1 MKKVIKGILWWIRTW
16 RQSKKSVGKKCA
28 YRRKYMKFAKMA
40 RKKGVVQ
47 FRIDRIAKEY
57 SLDYFEGGGKE
68 SPEKWYLYDY
78 GIATSKSK
86 WYGLT
91 KENYKC
97 FLSDYDFY
105 NTDNYMNEQFVYW
118 FDDKLSTYYLLQP
131 FSKYLPKHYFYAKNG
146 VMYPLNIEEKH
157 NYHASDVV
165 SLVKTR
171 AIAAKKCIGGH
182 GDGFY
187 KFEYLE
193 DVFYINDKK
202 YMEKDFERLL
212 EKLDGYII
220 TDFVKPAHYL
230 REIGGE
236 DAFAVLRAMVIYDD
250 VKGPQFERLMLRM
263 GTKKSG
269 HTQALHDYLY
279 IGIDENGA
287 FFNPLIELSDYD
299 FETIENH
306 PDTGKKLLGN
316 SLKNLELLKKTIR
329 EISGYLP
336 ITPYLIL
343 DIIPTDD
350 SFIILEINSHGQPFN
365 FEPFHPVKES
375 ENFRKLFNLSN

>member
-1 MKKVIKGILWWIRTW
+1 
-16 RQSKKSVGKKCA
+16 
-28 YRRKYMKFAKMA
+28 
-40 RKKGVVQ
+40 
-47 FRIDRIAKEY
+47 
-57 SLDYFEGGGKE
+57 
-68 SPEKWYLYDY
+68 
-78 GIATSKSK
+78 
-86 WYGLT
+86 
-91 KENYKC
+91 
-97 FLSDYDFY
+97 
-105 NTDNYMNEQFVYW
+105 
-118 FDDKLSTYYLLQP
+118 
-131 FSKYLPKHYFYAKNG
+131 
-146 VMYPLNIEEKH
+146 
-157 NYHASDVV
+157 
-165 SLVKTR
+165 
-171 AIAAKKCIGGH
+171 
-182 GDGFY
+182 
-187 KFEYLE
+187 
-193 DVFYINDKK
+193 
-202 YMEKDFERLL
+202 
-212 EKLDGYII
+212 
-220 TDFVKPAHYL
+220 
-230 REIGGE
+230 
-236 DAFAVLRAMVIYDD
+236 
-250 VKGPQFERLMLRM
+250 MLRM

-375 ENFRKLFNLSN
+375 ENFRKLFHLSN